1 MNSYTYFFTLIL
13 IFFYIKVSFSN
24 QPVKFDN
31 AAYQLSVPKI
41 LDLEDKKLY
50 LKIRSLQIEG
60 NWSEVDKKVK
70 LLKDK
75 ILLGHIDYD
84 KLMHPNK
91 YKSSYDEL
99 SEWLIKYNDFPIV
112 MQRRVYSLMM
122 KRSSDPKKIN
132 NEKNNVVESTSE
144 APSLDQNIEVSK
156 ISRNEAI
163 ENEDRVQFENS
174 TVIGSI
180 SLVGASIDDLTFK
193 KYTNTLNGDDNVVLL
208 NPKKVEDGYYIE
220 TGWATANKNINLPN
234 SKTIWTI
241 EGNNKLTPNSP
252 IKLSWTNDQN
262 IKFIKDISIDD
273 QYLFKVNQTII
284 NNSEKTYNFYPYGQ
298 IIRNIAPEIIDFFIL
313 HEGLIGVFDD
323 QLVEEDYDD
332 IEEKKFSINADK
344 GWLGITDKYWIT
356 SLIPQENR
364 KFRTDFDYKN
374 KFRANFIETSATE
387 IGANETKSNEI
398 KIIIAAKEVDIIDGY
413 AENLNISKYDL
424 AIDWGWFYFLV
435 KPLFFVIDYFFE
447 LTGNFGIAIILITI
461 CIRIVFF
468 PLANYSFKSMA
479 KMKVLQ
485 PEMTR
490 LKELHKEDKMKLQQE
505 MMALYKKEK
514 VNPVSGCLPIFIQI
528 PFFFAIYKV
537 LFVTLEMRHQPFY
550 GWIKDLSERDPT
562 SIFNLFGLIPW
573 DPPSFLLIGVW
584 PCLMGLSM
592 YLQQKL
598 NPTPPDPIQAKIF
611 AFFPLF
617 LTVILAPFPSGLVIY
632 WTINNILT
640 MAQQYVII
648 KRTTVKTAQ

>member
-1 MNSYTYFFTLIL
+1 MDSKNVIAAISLSAAVIIIYGLFFA
-13 IFFYIKVSFSN
+13 
-24 QPVKFDN
+24 P
-31 AAYQLSVPKI
+31 P
-41 LDLEDKKLY
+41 
-50 LKIRSLQIEG
+50 
-60 NWSEVDKKVK
+60 
-70 LLKDK
+70 
-75 ILLGHIDYD
+75 
-84 KLMHPNK
+84 P
-91 YKSSYDEL
+91 
-99 SEWLIKYNDFPIV
+99 P
-112 MQRRVYSLMM
+112 
-122 KRSSDPKKIN
+122 DPKKIN
-132 NEKNNVVESTSE
+132 NEKNNIVESTSE
-144 APSLDQNIEVSK
+144 APSLDQNVEVSK

-193 KYTNTLNGDDNVVLL
+193 KYTNTLNGNDNVVLL

-298 IIRNIAPEIIDFFIL
+298 IIRNLAPEIIDFFIL

-435 KPLFFVIDYFFE
+435 KPLFFLIDYFFK

>member
-1 MNSYTYFFTLIL
+1 MDSKNVIAAISLSAAVIIIYGLFFA
-13 IFFYIKVSFSN
+13 
-24 QPVKFDN
+24 P
-31 AAYQLSVPKI
+31 P
-41 LDLEDKKLY
+41 
-50 LKIRSLQIEG
+50 
-60 NWSEVDKKVK
+60 
-70 LLKDK
+70 
-75 ILLGHIDYD
+75 
-84 KLMHPNK
+84 P
-91 YKSSYDEL
+91 
-99 SEWLIKYNDFPIV
+99 P
-112 MQRRVYSLMM
+112 
-122 KRSSDPKKIN
+122 DPKKIN
-132 NEKNNVVESTSE
+132 NEKNNVAESTSE
-144 APSLDQNIEVSK
+144 APSLDQNVEVSK

-220 TGWATANKNINLPN
+220 TGWATANKNIKLPN

-298 IIRNIAPEIIDFFIL
+298 IIRNLAPEIIDFFIL

-435 KPLFFVIDYFFE
+435 KPLFFLIDYFFK

>member
-1 MNSYTYFFTLIL
+1 MDSKNVIAAISLSAAVIILYGLFFA
-13 IFFYIKVSFSN
+13 
-24 QPVKFDN
+24 P
-31 AAYQLSVPKI
+31 PP
-41 LDLEDKKLY
+41 
-50 LKIRSLQIEG
+50 
-60 NWSEVDKKVK
+60 
-70 LLKDK
+70 
-75 ILLGHIDYD
+75 
-84 KLMHPNK
+84 PNP
-91 YKSSYDEL
+91 D
-99 SEWLIKYNDFPIV
+99 
-112 MQRRVYSLMM
+112 Q
-122 KRSSDPKKIN
+122 IN
-132 NEKNNVVESTSE
+132 NEKNKIEQSGNE
-144 APSLDQNIEVSK
+144 APSLDQNVEVSK
-156 ISRNEAI
+156 LSREEAI
-163 ENEDRVQFENS
+163 ENEDRINFENS

-208 NPKKVEDGYYIE
+208 NPKKIENGYYVE
-220 TGWATANKNINLPN
+220 TGWATTNKDINVPN
-234 SKTIWTI
+234 SKSVWKL
-241 EGNNKLTPNSP
+241 EGNNKLSPNSP
-252 IKLSWTNDQN
+252 VKISWTNDQN
-262 IKFIKDISIDD
+262 IKFVKDITIDD
-273 QYLFKVNQTII
+273 QYLFKVKQTII

-298 IIRNIAPEIIDFFIL
+298 IIRNIAPDVTDFYIL

-332 IEEKKFSINADK
+332 IEEKKFSVNADK

-387 IGANETKSNEI
+387 VGANETKSNEI
-398 KIIIAAKEVDIIDGY
+398 RIIIAAKEVDIIDGY

-424 AIDWGWFYFLV
+424 AIDWGWFYFIV
-435 KPLFFVIDYFFE
+435 KPLFFVIDYFFK

-468 PLANYSFKSMA
+468 PLANYSFRSMA

-528 PFFFAIYKV
+528 PFFFAIYKM
-537 LFVTLEMRHQPFY
+537 LFVTIEMRHQPFF
-550 GWIKDLSERDPT
+550 GWIKDLSEKDPT
-562 SIFNLFGLIPW
+562 SIFNIFGLIPW
-573 DPPSFLLIGVW
+573 DPPSFLIIGAW
-584 PCLMGLSM
+584 PVAMGITM
-592 YLQQKL
+592 WLQQKL
-598 NPTPPDPIQAKIF
+598 NPTPPDPVQAKIF
-611 AFFPLF
+611 MFFPLF

-640 MAQQYVII
+640 MAQQYVIM
-648 KRTTVKTAQ
+648 KRTTVKTQ